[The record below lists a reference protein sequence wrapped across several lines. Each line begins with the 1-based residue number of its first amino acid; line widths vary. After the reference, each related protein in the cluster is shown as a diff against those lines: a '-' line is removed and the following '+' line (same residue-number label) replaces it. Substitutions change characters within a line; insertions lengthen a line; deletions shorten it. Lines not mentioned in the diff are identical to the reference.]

1 MDLIADLLLGLAL
14 MAAVF
19 GSAGLIL
26 GVAAMGM
33 AAIGEAL
40 IASGWAGGLG
50 VRARVGEWMAAGR
63 GERPMACWRNF
74 FGDRTPPRA
83 HIEEIGVGRGV

>member
-14 MAAVF
+14 MAATF

-40 IASGWAGGLG
+40 IARGVTGGLG
-50 VRARVGEWMAAGR
+50 GRVRVGE
-63 GERPMACWRNF
+63 
-74 FGDRTPPRA
+74 
-83 HIEEIGVGRGV
+83 

>member
-14 MAAVF
+14 MAATF
-19 GSAGLIL
+19 GSVGLIL

-40 IASGWAGGLG
+40 IARGWSGGLG
-50 VRARVGEWMAAGR
+50 VRARVGEWAAAGR

-74 FGDRTPPRA
+74 FGDRTPPRV
-83 HIEEIGVGRGV
+83 HIEEIRVGRGV